1 MCEVDTPVRLPLS
14 LVFSDSGGGFELRV
28 TGSEK

>member
-1 MCEVDTPVRLPLS
+1 MCGVDTFRLPLS
-14 LVFSDSGGGFELRV
+14 SILSDSGAGFELRV